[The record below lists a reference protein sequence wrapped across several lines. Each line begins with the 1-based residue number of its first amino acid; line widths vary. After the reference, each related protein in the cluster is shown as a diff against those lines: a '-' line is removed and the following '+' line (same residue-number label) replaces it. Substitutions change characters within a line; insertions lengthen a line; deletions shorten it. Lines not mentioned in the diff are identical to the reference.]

1 MAQQVVS
8 RSQRRMEKKQTLFM
22 VSTLLV
28 VGLISFFLGV
38 MVGKSGEQSLVAEEH
53 LPMQKPLAAMPDEDA
68 EPKVDEVLVSQEA
81 SGELQTPPL
90 TYHDRLAEG
99 KQNGLGSGIN
109 FPPEPV
115 STEPEP
121 APISKPSVA
130 EVDPVK
136 PSAPPKPEP
145 KPEPKPVATA
155 VAAPAPKP
163 VVSKPAAVASG
174 SYIVQAAAVKQR
186 QGAEGLRDRMK
197 KKGYAAFVESA
208 DLGAKGTWYR
218 VYAGPFGSKSDA
230 DQAVRSLKA
239 DRISSAPLVK
249 RR

>member
-28 VGLISFFLGV
+28 VGLICFFLGV

-53 LPMQKPLAAMPDEDA
+53 LPMHKPLAAATDESA
-68 EPKVDEVLVSQEA
+68 EPELKEELVAPEA
-81 SGELQTPPL
+81 TEELQTPPL

-115 STEPEP
+115 TTEPEP
-121 APISKPSVA
+121 APISKPAVA

-136 PSAPPKPEP
+136 PPTTP

-155 VAAPAPKP
+155 VVPPAPKP
-163 VVSKPAAVASG
+163 VTSKPAAVASG
-174 SYIVQAAAVKQR
+174 SYLVQVAAVKQR

-218 VYAGPFGSKSDA
+218 VYAGPFGSKTDA

-239 DRISSAPLVK
+239 DRISSSPLVK

>member
-22 VSTLLV
+22 VSMLLV
-28 VGLISFFLGV
+28 VGLVCFFLGV
-38 MVGKSGEQSLVAEEH
+38 MVGRSGEQSLVAEEH
-53 LPMQKPLAAMPDEDA
+53 LPIQKPLAATQNEVVD
-68 EPKVDEVLVSQEA
+68 PKIEEILVPPETSEEIQP
-81 SGELQTPPL
+81 SPL
-90 TYHDRLAEG
+90 TYHDTLAEG
-99 KQNGLGSGIN
+99 KQNGLGSGLN
-109 FPPEPV
+109 FPPEPAR
-115 STEPEP
+115 TEP
-121 APISKPSVA
+121 APESISPPPVKA
-130 EVDPVK
+130 ADPVK
-136 PSAPPKPEP
+136 PVATPKP
-145 KPEPKPVATA
+145 KSEPKPVA
-155 VAAPAPKP
+155 APVVPVAPKP
-163 VVSKPAAVASG
+163 VARKPAAVASG
-174 SYIVQAAAVKQR
+174 SYLVQVAAVKQR

-197 KKGYAAFVESA
+197 KKGYPAFVESA

>member
-28 VGLISFFLGV
+28 VGLICFFLGV
-38 MVGKSGEQSLVAEEH
+38 MVGKSGEQSVVAEEH
-53 LPMQKPLAAMPDEDA
+53 LPMQKPLAAIPDEA
-68 EPKVDEVLVSQEA
+68 AGPKLEEALVAPETSD
-81 SGELQTPPL
+81 ELQSPPL
-90 TYHDRLAEG
+90 TYHDTLAEG

-109 FPPEPV
+109 FPPEPA
-115 STEPEP
+115 STEP
-121 APISKPSVA
+121 APDSISQPPVETVERVRPVA
-130 EVDPVK
+130 T
-136 PSAPPKPEP
+136 P
-145 KPEPKPVATA
+145 KPEPKPVEAP
-155 VAAPAPKP
+155 VAPVAPKP

-174 SYIVQAAAVKQR
+174 SYLVQVAAVKQR

-197 KKGYAAFVESA
+197 KKGYAAFVEAA

-218 VYAGPFGSKSDA
+218 VYAGPFGNKSDA

-239 DRISSAPLVK
+239 DRIASAPLVK